1 MQRYR
6 RSVLTRS
13 LQYPNVHTP
22 GKISRCV
29 SSAVVAPVPFPSVD
43 IHIINQ
49 NSGDSLA
56 HPLHEE
62 SCGDPTMGGMS
73 RAWAIGASL
82 VNLRSRLEL
91 PMTRSSRLLARWGSH
106 RGFLRQVTQHKS
118 QGRPR
123 RVPSSWVGVG
133 DDLKIGG
140 ETRR

>member
-13 LQYPNVHTP
+13 LQYPNVLTP
-22 GKISRCV
+22 GKIFIFM

-43 IHIINQ
+43 IHSMNQ

-62 SCGDPTMGGMS
+62 SCGDPIKSGMS

-82 VNLRSRLEL
+82 VNWRSRLEL
-91 PMTRSSRLLARWGSH
+91 PMTRSSRFLARWSSHPGS
-106 RGFLRQVTQHKS
+106 LRQETQHKS
-118 QGRPR
+118 
-123 RVPSSWVGVG
+123 
-133 DDLKIGG
+133 
-140 ETRR
+140 